1 MYSFHHFHNFTIY
14 LYILKKY
21 DTIDLSKERMMVMKR
36 WWKASALALLLL
48 TAPTSAQAK
57 TYKDVQPTDWYY
69 KQVHTLSDKGILDG
83 FQDDTFRPSDKVTR
97 AQVTKIL
104 NATIRS
110 ERLNHTK
117 QREKIPFIDV
127 RSDRWFAPHVATMYE
142 YGIASGLP
150 DRSFRPDRLI
160 KRSEMARM
168 LAETFH
174 MDRATGT
181 AKTFSDVHPSK
192 WYAPYVAQLS
202 KANVTQG
209 STRGE
214 FLPDA
219 PVTRGELSI
228 FLARAIE
235 WNDSLQRPNEL
246 PAERPS
252 QPERPAT
259 PPVEQPSKPVEK
271 PTKPETKPERPIE
284 KPKEDEVKKPEQ
296 KPEQPSKPTEPEK
309 VVLKEV
315 TIPFY
320 DTYAKRDSLAINGA
334 VIKLYKSKED
344 FERGKKPVFEQK
356 PQGSI
361 AEKEESQGFTLN
373 EVEVGT
379 YYLVSENKGLAI
391 AGQYSYYY
399 KDYEGTVTIHK
410 DGKVDGRVELERIR
424 NIPHSS
430 DPDFLAPE
438 KVKDSKE
445 YFIKRINAYRK
456 ENGLKPL
463 DFESN
468 PDIPKIAD
476 GRAKHLTEYYG
487 HQLPDGSTING
498 YFMTFNPKYQT
509 RIREAI
515 VRSSVDVESA
525 FKDWKNS
532 PEHNGIMLSSEVNTW
547 GDIFENYAGIGVN
560 RNKNGSA
567 TYSLNIY
574 RKLIR

>member
-1 MYSFHHFHNFTIY
+1 
-14 LYILKKY
+14 
-21 DTIDLSKERMMVMKR
+21 MKR

-48 TAPTSAQAK
+48 AAPTSAQAK

-83 FQDDTFRPSDKVTR
+83 FQDGTFRPSDKVTR

-110 ERLNHTK
+110 EQLNHTK
-117 QREKIPFIDV
+117 QREAIPFIDV

-174 MDRATGT
+174 MDRAAGT

-259 PPVEQPSKPVEK
+259 PPVEQPSKPIEK

-320 DTYAKRDSLAINGA
+320 DTYAKRDSLAISGA
-334 VIKLYKSKED
+334 TVKLYKSKED
-344 FERGKKPVFEQK
+344 FKQGKKPIFEQRTK
-356 PQGSI
+356 ASLEDRDALNGF
-361 AEKEESQGFTLN
+361 ELNNVKE
-373 EVEVGT
+373 GT
-379 YYLVSENKGLAI
+379 YYLVSDNKGLMVF
-391 AGQYSYYY
+391 GYSSYYY
-399 KDYEGTVTIHK
+399 EDYEGTVTIHK

-424 NIPHSS
+424 KIPHSS

-445 YFIKRINAYRK
+445 YFIKRINEYRK
-456 ENGLKPL
+456 ENNLKPF

-498 YFMTFNPKYQT
+498 YFMTFDPKYQT
-509 RIREAI
+509 SIAEAI
-515 VRSSVDVESA
+515 VRGSVDVESA

-532 PEHNGIMLSSEVNTW
+532 PGHNRIMLKSDVTIW
-547 GDIFENYAGIGVN
+547 GSAYDFYAGIGIN
-560 RNKNGSA
+560 RKGSSA
-567 TYSLNIY
+567 TYSLNVHDV
-574 RKLIR
+574 RTN